1 VQIGNDTSGFVAAT
15 LVEKSRRRCIRL
27 DAKPAGAQQPCDGQ
41 QERRVVVDDVDRSVP
56 SCLTPFRT
64 DLSRDRNFPS
74 AVMSPLRVPWSAGAA
89 APHLKGSREV

>member
-41 QERRVVVDDVDRSVP
+41 QERRVVVDDVDGR
-56 SCLTPFRT
+56 FR
-64 DLSRDRNFPS
+64 
-74 AVMSPLRVPWSAGAA
+74 
-89 APHLKGSREV
+89 